1 MKEVLVP
8 LDGSSSSQYGVN
20 HVVSGFKKNPQLEV
34 HVLNVQAPFSKHVS
48 RHTSK
53 RTRSE
58 FHFEKSGKALAA
70 TLQTPNSAIVSHPV
84 HNEVGDKAA
93 R

>member
-34 HVLNVQAPFSKHVS
+34 HELNVQASFSKHIS
-48 RHTSK
+48 RFTSK

-58 FHFEKSGKALAA
+58 FQLEKSGKALAA
-70 TLQTPNSAIVSHPV
+70 TLQTTNSANVSHPV
-84 HNEVGDKAA
+84 YNEVGDKAA